1 MVEVLPNNDGS
12 SAENPG
18 SKSKA
23 GTPSSASVSEN
34 LNSTQFFSSN
44 QVIDRGAGSSGQ
56 SSSGAGALG
65 NGIHNADVFKGF
77 LYKWTNYMKGYQR
90 RWFIISGGNI
100 YYYKSPSEV
109 ELTCR
114 GSMSLVNCQIESND
128 ESTGFQIVAAQ
139 TWHLKTSSEVDKQR
153 WVLALQLAR
162 DRAVQDAKASNILAE
177 EEESFAASTM
187 DFKTETMSF
196 NHKLDDVKTLKN
208 LISKHQNEFVKE
220 LSALAK
226 MIEMENKP
234 EMNAQVKVVQ
244 ERATLLK
251 VTSSTMFATCVEFV
265 KVSEDQK
272 KRWERAIKFEKHQI
286 SQLQKT
292 IEDMAKS
299 DKKKEDYLQQ
309 IGTDSNMCE
318 QNSVASDQES
328 SQTVNS
334 SLESQVE
341 PAKHESNHISSDSE
355 TDSFYDCWPSD
366 NYSVEESAR
375 QSEIRTSN
383 STLLDNGTFSI
394 KKTSSI
400 IIGPQVPGNEQAISK
415 SSGDSDSLENDNK
428 SLVFAYNDAPMS
440 QGSNHWD
447 LKVRRSSIPPRPEMS
462 LNLWKIL
469 KNCIGKDLSRIPMP
483 VNFNEPLSFLQR
495 LAEDLEY
502 SSLLDTAAKLES
514 NVEQMAYIG
523 AFAVSVFAGTVYRH
537 NKPFNPLL
545 HETFELD
552 LSGDSEGYRLISEQ
566 VRHHPP
572 ISVQHVE
579 GRSWLMNHQYSMS
592 SAFRGKFLQITPTG
606 VQQIQFKNGNHYII
620 TKPQTIVNNIIVGT
634 LSIYQQGEMLVTNYT
649 TKERL
654 LIKFHVPAFGA
665 ATYRISGDILS
676 PKEEVLGRVSG
687 NYNDRIEFADLTAKY
702 GSNSRVIWNVNS
714 MCNED
719 RYFMSKF
726 AIMLNQEDDTV
737 SPTDSRRRQD
747 VRLLEETK
755 WELANEVKAKMEERQ
770 RARRREQ
777 MESKP
782 HDYVYTEP
790 PPTWFSEE
798 YCSKSER
805 QIFMYK
811 GGYWNAKKAQDWSG
825 CPRIFD

>member
-1 MVEVLPNNDGS
+1 MVEVLSNNDGYS
-12 SAENPG
+12 GSG
-18 SKSKA
+18 TSKSKPAATSGSA
-23 GTPSSASVSEN
+23 GTHDSSS
-34 LNSTQFFSSN
+34 QFFSNN
-44 QVIDRGAGSSGQ
+44 QVIDRGGASQSNSSG
-56 SSSGAGALG
+56 GAFG

-187 DFKTETMSF
+187 DLKTEAMSF

-220 LSALAK
+220 LSTLAK
-226 MIEMENKP
+226 MIELENKP
-234 EMNAQVKVVQ
+234 EMNSQVKVVQ

-265 KVSEDQK
+265 KVSEDHK

-299 DKKKEDYLQQ
+299 DKKKEDYLEQ
-309 IGTDSNMCE
+309 IGTESKMR
-318 QNSVASDQES
+318 ES
-328 SQTVNS
+328 SSARADRVTTPTMAD
-334 SLESQVE
+334 VE
-341 PAKHESNHISSDSE
+341 KQIEAKIESNHFNSDSD
-355 TDSFYDCWPSD
+355 TDSFYDCWTPADESSETTGELSTVDSTGMID
-366 NYSVEESAR
+366 NVAF
-375 QSEIRTSN
+375 
-383 STLLDNGTFSI
+383 GP
-394 KKTSSI
+394 KKTSSV
-400 IIGPQVPGNEQAISK
+400 IIGPQISGNETAVSK
-415 SSGDSDSLENDNK
+415 CSGDSDSIEPDSK
-428 SLVFAYNDAPMS
+428 SLIPNYDDVPMGTS
-440 QGSNHWD
+440 RSD
-447 LKVRRSSIPPRPEMS
+447 LKVRRTTIAPRPEMS

-502 SSLLDTAAKLES
+502 NSLLDTAAKLES
-514 NVEQMAYIG
+514 SVEQMAYIG
-523 AFAVSVFAGTVYRH
+523 AFAVSVFASTVYRH

-579 GRSWLMNHQYSMS
+579 GRDWLMNHQYSMS
-592 SAFRGKFLQITPTG
+592 SAFR
-606 VQQIQFKNGNHYII
+606 Y
-620 TKPQTIVNNIIVGT
+620 
-634 LSIYQQGEMLVTNYT
+634 
-649 TKERL
+649 
-654 LIKFHVPAFGA
+654 
-665 ATYRISGDILS
+665 
-676 PKEEVLGRVSG
+676 
-687 NYNDRIEFADLTAKY
+687 
-702 GSNSRVIWNVNS
+702 
-714 MCNED
+714 
-719 RYFMSKF
+719 
-726 AIMLNQEDDTV
+726 
-737 SPTDSRRRQD
+737 
-747 VRLLEETK
+747 
-755 WELANEVKAKMEERQ
+755 
-770 RARRREQ
+770 
-777 MESKP
+777 
-782 HDYVYTEP
+782 
-790 PPTWFSEE
+790 
-798 YCSKSER
+798 
-805 QIFMYK
+805 
-811 GGYWNAKKAQDWSG
+811 
-825 CPRIFD
+825 